1 MPHDGHVLI
10 PMQYTLG
17 DATRPSERPAI
28 IAHVCNDLGV
38 WGRGFVLAISQRWPH
53 VAESYRE
60 WLTYLRRHHRPP
72 LGTVQFLWL
81 EPDLWIVNMIAQHGI
96 QSTTAG
102 PPIRYDALAQS
113 LEKLRSLTLQYQASV
128 HMPRIGCGLAGGTW
142 DRVEPLILDALC
154 AHGIAVT
161 VYDRPHAQRD
171 VHPTGEPAR

>member
-28 IAHVCNDLGV
+28 IAHVCNDLGA
-38 WGRGFVLAISQRWPH
+38 WGRGFVLAVSQRWPDVPTH
-53 VAESYRE
+53 YRG
-60 WLTYLRRHHRPP
+60 WLKGLALMGKAA
-72 LGTVQFLWL
+72 LGTVQLVDVEPSLWVANL
-81 EPDLWIVNMIAQHGI
+81 IAQHEI
-96 QSTTAG
+96 RHALSG
-102 PPIRYDALAQS
+102 PPIRYDALVQCLS
-113 LEKLRSLTLQYQASV
+113 QLQLLASRHQASV

-142 DRVEPLILDALC
+142 DRVEPLLLDALC

-171 VHPTGEPAR
+171 VHPTEGPAR